1 MKIPIDLSKPK
12 TVLKAIQAL
21 KRAENT
27 LVNKVVEE
35 MAKECYEAI
44 KERANK
50 NLSLVETGIGAG
62 LIADIKAGWDFIK
75 VKDKYVM
82 FNRHDKAHYIEFG
95 VGATAQQDPH
105 PNATQ
110 ATYEYDIPGK
120 KLTDRSWIFRI
131 VDMNTVDIGEQYVM
145 TRPNGEKIYQKGKTV
160 RTKGQPAT
168 MYLYNAFISFVESEE
183 PQKIWSKVSLKY
195 FGDWVKP

>member
-35 MAKECYEAI
+35 MAKECSNAI
-44 KERANK
+44 LERANL
-50 NLSLVETGIGAG
+50 NLSWSDVGSNLILQIQAG
-62 LIADIKAGWDFIK
+62 WVFGKSKNGYTLSNIADKA
-75 VKDKYVM
+75 VYV
-82 FNRHDKAHYIEFG
+82 EFG
-95 VGATAQQDPH
+95 VGATAQENPH
-105 PNATQ
+105 PNADN
-110 ATYEYDIPGK
+110 ARYDYNMPGK
-120 KLTDRSWIFRI
+120 KLKDRSWIFR
-131 VDMNTVDIGEQYVM
+131 VDNIDLVDIGEQYVM
-145 TRPNGEKIYQKGKTV
+145 ARPNGEKFYETGRTI

-168 MYLYNAFISFVESEE
+168 MYFYNALADFVESDE

>member
-35 MAKECYEAI
+35 MAKECSNAI
-44 KERANK
+44 VERANK
-50 NLSLVETGIGAG
+50 NLSSVETGIGAG
-62 LIADIKAGWDFIK
+62 LIADIRAGWVFEKSKNGYTLSNIA
-75 VKDKYVM
+75 
-82 FNRHDKAHYIEFG
+82 DKAVYIEFG
-95 VGATAQQDPH
+95 VGATGQENPH
-105 PNATQ
+105 PNADN
-110 ATYEYDIPGK
+110 ARYDYDMPGK
-120 KLTDRSWIFRI
+120 KLKDRSWIFRI

>member
-27 LVNKVVEE
+27 LVNKAVEE
-35 MAKECYEAI
+35 MAKECSNAI
-44 KERANK
+44 LERANL
-50 NLSLVETGIGAG
+50 NLSWADIGSNLILQIQAG
-62 LIADIKAGWDFIK
+62 WVFEKSKNGYTLSNIADKA
-75 VKDKYVM
+75 VYV
-82 FNRHDKAHYIEFG
+82 EFG
-95 VGATAQQDPH
+95 VGATAQENPH
-105 PNATQ
+105 PNADK
-110 ATYEYDIPGK
+110 ARYDYDMPGK
-120 KLTDRSWIFRI
+120 KLKDRSWIFR
-131 VDMNTVDIGEQYVM
+131 VDDIDLVDIGEQYVM
-145 TRPNGEKIYQKGKTV
+145 TRPNGEKFYETGRTI

-168 MYLYNAFISFVESEE
+168 MYFYNALADFVESDE